1 MKVKGIKKKKRLK
14 EIMDKIYKP
23 YYNLFFI
30 TVFIAVL
37 GILMITSATY
47 TESGLFYV
55 SRQVTFILIGI
66 LFIITGAHI
75 DIVKWL
81 YKSSKLLYVLCIL
94 LLILLV
100 TPLGVSSHGA
110 TRWLRVPFIQL
121 QPVELAKLA
130 IIVLLS
136 AFIYRKNRY
145 CKSVKFTL
153 YCWLFGLI
161 PAFLTLKISSDLS
174 SALVILVITFG
185 ITLIFN
191 RTKKLHIVILLIAVV
206 AIVGYILHIKSNL
219 PDQMQIND
227 YSYRIARIVG
237 WLYPDRYP
245 DAAYQSQNALYSIG
259 SGGLLGVGIG
269 KMQVN
274 VPEGHTDFIFVI
286 LTHQLGIFG
295 GICLILCYV
304 YLLFQILRIAMDAVS
319 LYETVLVIGILLH
332 IATQIIVNIGVC
344 TSLLPNTGL
353 PLPLVSYGGSSV
365 LVNFAELAI
374 CVTVSK
380 KSVIKAS
387 KKIAKEELK

>member
-1 MKVKGIKKKKRLK
+1 M
-14 EIMDKIYKP
+14 
-23 YYNLFFI
+23 
-30 TVFIAVL
+30 
-37 GILMITSATY
+37 
-47 TESGLFYV
+47 
-55 SRQVTFILIGI
+55 
-66 LFIITGAHI
+66 
-75 DIVKWL
+75 
-81 YKSSKLLYVLCIL
+81 
-94 LLILLV
+94 
-100 TPLGVSSHGA
+100 SSHGA